1 MAILLFSEGLFFL
14 TKYCFWLAFSND
26 VLFFFLFF
34 SEIFFFFFFAPKF
47 YIQDLQKVVHQLVQ
61 LLVQL
66 LLLKMFSFF
75 FPSCQIPLSIYC
87 FLILQ
92 DHFLAT
98 LSNTS
103 CVLLLVRCLPSQRI
117 KIFTHRVSPNSKPHF
132 LTKGFL
138 NLIFRS
144 NFDSFL
150 VSFSIS
156 LVPPILS
163 LNSW

>member
-34 SEIFFFFFFAPKF
+34 SEIFFFFLLRPKILYARPPKSCAPTCAAIGPTIAPKNPQF
-47 YIQDLQKVVHQLVQ
+47 CFL
-61 LLVQL
+61 
-66 LLLKMFSFF
+66 FF
-75 FPSCQIPLSIYC
+75 FPSCQIPLSMYC

-144 NFDSFL
+144 NFDSLL

-156 LVPPILS
+156 LV
-163 LNSW
+163 